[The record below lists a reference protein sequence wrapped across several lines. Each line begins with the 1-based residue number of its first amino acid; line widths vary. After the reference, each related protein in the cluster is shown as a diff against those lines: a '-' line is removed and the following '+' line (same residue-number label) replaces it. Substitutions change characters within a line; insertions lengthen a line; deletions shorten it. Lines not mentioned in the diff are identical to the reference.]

1 MISTI
6 RSRDKEEPMTPAR
19 MLRIISE
26 ECDEVKEDKN
36 VVEFTFRGVRLVLV
50 YDVNADRMR
59 IISVVCD
66 VENLKPGELEEAM
79 KANFHSALDARYAIS
94 NDTVWAAFIHTLS
107 EMTERL
113 LHSAIRQVAMAK
125 VTFGEEYSSG
135 EMYFGG

>member
-6 RSRDKEEPMTPAR
+6 RSQDKEGPMTPER
-19 MLRIISE
+19 MMRIIVD

-36 VVEFTFRGVRLVLV
+36 VVEFTFRGVQLVLV

-66 VENLKPGELEEAM
+66 VENLKPDELQKAM
-79 KANFHSALDARYAIS
+79 EANFHSALDARYAIS
-94 NDTVWAAFIHTLS
+94 NDTVWAAFIHPLE

-113 LHSAIRQVAMAK
+113 LRSAIRQVAMAK

-135 EMYFGG
+135 ELYFGG